1 MKKKSEISNK
11 QWGTAIFN
19 LKILL
24 TVMRVSQVGKFLDA
38 PQQVFVRFIVWDD
51 NEGGGGGG
59 SGIFQYQWHAR
70 GGCISRNGR
79 LT

>member
-38 PQQVFVRFIVWDD
+38 PQQLFVRFIVWDD
-51 NEGGGGGG
+51 NEGGGGEWNF
-59 SGIFQYQWHAR
+59 SVSMAR
-70 GGCISRNGR
+70 TGR
-79 LT
+79 VYKP

>member
-51 NEGGGGGG
+51 NEGGGGG

>member
-59 SGIFQYQWHAR
+59 PGEFFSI
-70 GGCISRNGR
+70 NG
-79 LT
+79 THVEGV

>member
-51 NEGGGGGG
+51 NEGGGGEWNF
-59 SGIFQYQWHAR
+59 SVSMAR
-70 GGCISRNGR
+70 TWRVYKP
-79 LT
+79 